1 VTFARAP
8 WAPKA
13 ARAAVLAA
21 LVAAP
26 FLLSEFRLGLLTDIL
41 IFGLWV
47 VSLDLLIGYAGLV
60 SLGHAAF
67 FGLGAYTVALL
78 ATEEVTTSVL
88 LTLPAAVLLAGLAA
102 VVLGWLATATRG
114 VAFIM
119 LTLALGEILFVLAAT
134 WKSVTRGDDG
144 LPLAGDLMLLPGF
157 GIEFFESDFG
167 FYFYVLALF
176 LLGLLLV
183 KLIVNSPFGLVL
195 EGIRENPE
203 RMASLG
209 YWVKGYKLAAFTI
222 AGALAGLAGALH
234 AQKFQFVS
242 PELLGFTLSAL
253 ALVMHTIG
261 GGRSLYGPVLGA
273 GVVLFVRDEL
283 SATFEHWLLLL
294 GIVFILFVYFLPRG
308 IAGLIDRRPRTAAR
322 LPAAGGKGGPAPAS
336 LVGPRS
342 ESPAEESRR

>member
-1 VTFARAP
+1 VG
-8 WAPKA
+8 
-13 ARAAVLAA
+13 

-26 FLLSEFRLGLLTDIL
+26 FLLGEFRLGLLTDVL

-78 ATEEVTTSVL
+78 ASEEVTTSVL
-88 LTLPAAVLLAGLAA
+88 LTLPAAILLAGFAA

-144 LPLAGDLMLLPGF
+144 LPFGGDLMLFPGV
-157 GIEFFESDFG
+157 GVELFESDLG
-167 FYFYVLALF
+167 FYFYVLGLF
-176 LLGLLLV
+176 LAGLLLV
-183 KLIVNSPFGLVL
+183 KLIVGSPFGLVL

-222 AGALAGLAGALH
+222 AGAIAGLAGALH
-234 AQKFQFVS
+234 AQRLQFVS

-273 GVVLFVRDEL
+273 GVVLLVRDEL

-294 GIVFILFVYFLPRG
+294 GVVFILFVYFLPRG

-322 LPAAGGKGGPAPAS
+322 LPAAGGQVGPASAS
-336 LVGPRS
+336 PVGHRTEAPT
-342 ESPAEESRR
+342 EESRR